1 MTTQTSPLTELEQQI
16 LSFER
21 KHTVWRFE
29 GHRESAIRERFG
41 MSREEYG
48 LRLLR
53 LIRRQEALAHDP
65 VTVGRL
71 QRRLLARRA
80 A

>member
-1 MTTQTSPLTELEQQI
+1 MPTSPALTELEQQI

-21 KHTVWRFE
+21 ANTHWAFE
-29 GHRESAIRERFG
+29 GNREQAIRERFG

-48 LRLLR
+48 LRVVR
-53 LIRRQEALAHDP
+53 LVRREGALAFDA

-71 QRRLLARRA
+71 QRRVAARRV
-80 A
+80 

>member
-1 MTTQTSPLTELEQQI
+1 MPTTSPLTELDQAI

-21 KHTVWRFE
+21 KHTFWAYE
-29 GHRESAIRERFG
+29 GVRESAIREQFG

-53 LIRRQEALAHDP
+53 LIRREDALAFDP

-71 QRRLLARRA
+71 QRRLLARR
-80 A
+80 